1 MPEGER
7 PAEDSQARG
16 TSKEAGEQTEDDVD
30 GNVGRWFAMGHRAA
44 SVLVGEVVYDA
55 RSVLP
60 GTQQKTVNATR
71 CEYVMA

>member
-1 MPEGER
+1 MDVPEGER

-16 TSKEAGEQTEDDVD
+16 TSNEAGEQTE
-30 GNVGRWFAMGHRAA
+30 GRRRWQCGAVVCHTT
-44 SVLVGEVVYDA
+44 SVLVGDVVYDA

-71 CEYVMA
+71 CGYVMA